1 MNQLHVDA
9 WFSPLTT
16 QTLAP
21 HPLASRRKLLSGPY
35 PGAPA
40 GTAFG
45 KKAACFFFQKKKK
58 MSRLSVTDSQC
69 VVGNKRYSQCVV
81 GNLTLN
87 VWLGLNVTL
96 NVWLGI

>member
-1 MNQLHVDA
+1 MDA

-40 GTAFG
+40 GAVFG
-45 KKAACFFFQKKKK
+45 KKQLVFFFFSKKKQLF
-58 MSRLSVTDSQC
+58 RLSVTDSQC

>member
-1 MNQLHVDA
+1 MDA

-40 GTAFG
+40 GAVFG
-45 KKAACFFFQKKKK
+45 KNNLFFFQKN
-58 MSRLSVTDSQC
+58 SCSV
-69 VVGNKRYSQCVV
+69 RI
-81 GNLTLN
+81 
-87 VWLGLNVTL
+87 NVTL
-96 NVWLGI
+96 NVWLGINVTLNVWLGI

>member
-1 MNQLHVDA
+1 MIPP
-9 WFSPLTT
+9 PLILSAA
-16 QTLAP
+16 QIWHEL
-21 HPLASRRKLLSGPY
+21 SRPY

-40 GTAFG
+40 GAVFG
-45 KKAACFFFQKKKK
+45 KKTACVFFSKKQLF
-58 MSRLSVTDSQC
+58 RLPVTDSQC